1 MTDRNS
7 YKKWTPEEDE
17 LLRNLVLL
25 NVAPFDIAAKFG
37 RSVTTVKAR
46 AHFLGI
52 MAPTVGNHPADVP
65 GEGEEGEM
73 TGPRP
78 VGRRWTAAEEKQLQ
92 EMLDAG
98 MTGAEAA
105 TKLERTRQ
113 SIYARLQ
120 RLYRKRYP
128 SPAVRPELGLKA
140 KK

>member
-1 MTDRNS
+1 
-7 YKKWTPEEDE
+7 
-17 LLRNLVLL
+17 V
-25 NVAPFDIAAKFG
+25 
-37 RSVTTVKAR
+37 
-46 AHFLGI
+46 
-52 MAPTVGNHPADVP
+52 
-65 GEGEEGEM
+65 

-98 MTGAEAA
+98 MTAAEAA